1 MGKTLHWIVKV
12 LLCWCA
18 WPSKSTSTKES
29 QLSTQ
34 QAYQFSWKLHTG
46 LFRNIYKHGWCLTGK
61 DKLGMMTLV
70 PTASREARYILS
82 LRLTLMLTSHPCIP
96 TTQPLEHLKAQHLH
110 YYAEGR
116 SPPSAPC
123 QSPFKVPSV
132 KGEHN
137 NISCMTCST
146 PQCRATH
153 RCKWTVSEAAHI

>member
-1 MGKTLHWIVKV
+1 MMKLVIT
-12 LLCWCA
+12 
-18 WPSKSTSTKES
+18 TSRDVRHK
-29 QLSTQ
+29 
-34 QAYQFSWKLHTG
+34 
-46 LFRNIYKHGWCLTGK
+46 I
-61 DKLGMMTLV
+61 
-70 PTASREARYILS
+70 S
-82 LRLTLMLTSHPCIP
+82 LRLTLMLISHPCIP

-132 KGEHN
+132 KGEHK

-153 RCKWTVSEAAHI
+153 RRKWTVSEAAQI